1 MCLQEGNSP
10 YKPDRP
16 DRPDQI
22 LSLRLQPL
30 LCLNYN
36 GPMTTGTAK
45 DQAQYPALRNLQYSP
60 IKEGEEQYMVLWDP
74 TGLSKDKLVLP
85 LNYFFIIQHFDGE
98 HSLAEI
104 GALYLK
110 RFGEFLSPGRMQ
122 QLVFDLNEKLFL
134 EGQRAEDARRMA
146 REVYRQSPLRRAAF
160 AGRSYEAD
168 GVKLKKQIDGFF
180 TSKEGPDFKP
190 SIHAG
195 KKIKGL
201 VAPTYDLKQAG
212 PIYAWG
218 YKELQDAEQPDL
230 FVIIGTA
237 SAGLDHVFAVTDKD
251 FETPLGIVRADQPIL
266 DQLKSA
272 LPTSF
277 EDDLC
282 HQAEQAVEFQLPF
295 LQDIVGS
302 KKPFTI
308 VPILSSFSAA
318 SLSDPTIRQSVDQ
331 FLSGLLGILE
341 QSRRTYC
348 VIAAGELAHLGMR
361 YGDKAPPTDFSFH
374 RCMQF
379 DLEMLKPVEERQP
392 EEFANYIRK
401 EQDQRRISGFSPIYS
416 LLRLIEAESGQVLR
430 YDRGITDQYNSTV
443 TYASMA
449 FF

>member
-1 MCLQEGNSP
+1 MNQINQINQT
-10 YKPDRP
+10 
-16 DRPDQI
+16 DQLYP
-22 LSLRLQPL
+22 LSGCSERNPL
-30 LCLNYN
+30 VTM
-36 GPMTTGTAK
+36 GAPKRIDMTTTTSTSK
-45 DQAQYPALRNLQYSP
+45 DPNQYPALRNLQFSP

-74 TGLSKDKLVLP
+74 TGLSKEKLVLP

-110 RFGEFLSPGRMQ
+110 RFGEFLAPSKMD
-122 QLVFDLNEKLFL
+122 QLVSDLNEKLFL
-134 EGQRAEDARRMA
+134 EGQHAEDAHRLA
-146 REVYRQSPLRRAAF
+146 REAYRQSPLRRAAF
-160 AGRSYEAD
+160 AGRGYEAD
-168 GVKLKKQIDGFF
+168 GAKLKKQINGFF

-190 SIHAG
+190 SEHAG

-201 VAPTYDLKQAG
+201 VTPTYDLKQAG
-212 PIYAWG
+212 PIYAWA

-237 SAGLDHVFAVTDKD
+237 SAGLDYVYAVTDKD
-251 FETPLGIVRADQPIL
+251 FETPLGVVSSDQPIL
-266 DQLKSA
+266 SQLKTK
-272 LPTSF
+272 LPIFF
-277 EDDLC
+277 EDDLS
-282 HQAEQAVEFQLPF
+282 HQAEQAVEFQLLF
-295 LQDIVGS
+295 LQNIVGS

-318 SLSDPTIRQSVDQ
+318 SLGDPTVRQSVNQ
-331 FLSGLLGILE
+331 FLTWLREVLTQSG
-341 QSRRTYC
+341 RAYC

-430 YDRGITDQYNSTV
+430 YDRGITDQFNSTV

>member
-1 MCLQEGNSP
+1 
-10 YKPDRP
+10 
-16 DRPDQI
+16 
-22 LSLRLQPL
+22 
-30 LCLNYN
+30 
-36 GPMTTGTAK
+36 MTSTPTNDPK
-45 DQAQYPALRNLQYSP
+45 QCPALRNLQFSP

-74 TGLSKDKLVLP
+74 TGLSKEKLVLP

-110 RFGEFLSPGRMQ
+110 RFGEFLAPSKMD

-134 EGQRAEDARRMA
+134 EGQRAEDARRLA

-160 AGRSYEAD
+160 AGRGYEAD
-168 GVKLKKQIDGFF
+168 GAKLKKQIDGFF

-190 SIHAG
+190 SEHAG

-212 PIYAWG
+212 PIYAWA

-237 SAGLDHVFAVTDKD
+237 SAGLDAVFAVTDKD
-251 FETPLGIVRADQPIL
+251 FETPLGIVSADQPIL
-266 DQLKSA
+266 SQLMVK
-272 LPTSF
+272 LPTYF
-277 EDDLC
+277 EEDLS

-302 KKPFTI
+302 KKPF
-308 VPILSSFSAA
+308 SAA
-318 SLSDPTIRQSVDQ
+318 SLVDQTVRQSVDQ
-331 FLSGLLGILE
+331 FLTGLREVLIQSG
-341 QSRRTYC
+341 RAYC

-449 FF
+449 FY

>member
-1 MCLQEGNSP
+1 
-10 YKPDRP
+10 
-16 DRPDQI
+16 
-22 LSLRLQPL
+22 
-30 LCLNYN
+30 
-36 GPMTTGTAK
+36 MTTGTAK
-45 DQAQYPALRNLQYSP
+45 DPAQYPALRNLQYSP

-110 RFGEFLSPGRMQ
+110 RFGEFLGPSKMQ

-134 EGQRAEDARRMA
+134 EGQRTEDARRMA

-190 SIHAG
+190 SVHAG

-282 HQAEQAVEFQLPF
+282 HQAEQAIEFQLPF
-295 LQDIVGS
+295 LQDIVGT

-331 FLSGLLGILE
+331 FLSGLREILE
-341 QSRRTYC
+341 QSSRTYC
-348 VIAAGELAHLGMR
+348 VVAAGELAHLGIR

-392 EEFANYIRK
+392 EDFANYIRK

>member
-1 MCLQEGNSP
+1 
-10 YKPDRP
+10 
-16 DRPDQI
+16 
-22 LSLRLQPL
+22 
-30 LCLNYN
+30 
-36 GPMTTGTAK
+36 MTTSPGTTNDPK
-45 DQAQYPALRNLQYSP
+45 QYPVLRNLQYSP

-74 TGLSKDKLVLP
+74 TGLSKERLVLP

-110 RFGEFLSPGRMQ
+110 RFGEFLGPNSMER
-122 QLVFDLNEKLFL
+122 LVSDLNEKLFL
-134 EGQRAEDARRMA
+134 EGQRAEDARRLA
-146 REVYRQSPLRRAAF
+146 QEAYRQSPLRRAAF
-160 AGRSYEAD
+160 AGRGYEAD
-168 GVKLKKQIDGFF
+168 GAKLKKQIDGFF

-190 SIHAG
+190 SEHAG

-212 PIYAWG
+212 SIYAWA
-218 YKELQDAEQPDL
+218 YKELQDAEQP
-230 FVIIGTA
+230 
-237 SAGLDHVFAVTDKD
+237 
-251 FETPLGIVRADQPIL
+251 IL
-266 DQLKSA
+266 SQLKA
-272 LPTSF
+272 TLPMFF

-308 VPILSSFSAA
+308 VPILSAFSAA
-318 SLSDPTIRQSVDQ
+318 SLSDPTVRQSVDQ
-331 FLSGLLGILE
+331 FLTGLREVLTQSG
-341 QSRRTYC
+341 RAYC

-374 RCMQF
+374 RSMQY
-379 DLEMLKPVEERQP
+379 DLEMLKFVEDLKP
-392 EEFANYIRK
+392 EEFTGYIQK
-401 EQDQRRISGFSPIYS
+401 EKDERRISGFSPIYC
-416 LLRLIEAESGQVLR
+416 LLRLIQAEKGQVLR

-443 TYASMA
+443 TYASMS

>member
-1 MCLQEGNSP
+1 
-10 YKPDRP
+10 
-16 DRPDQI
+16 
-22 LSLRLQPL
+22 
-30 LCLNYN
+30 
-36 GPMTTGTAK
+36 MTTPTSPTN
-45 DQAQYPALRNLQYSP
+45 DSNQYPALRNLQFSP
-60 IKEGEEQYMVLWDP
+60 IKEGAEQYMVLWDP
-74 TGLSKDKLVLP
+74 TGLSKEKLVLP
-85 LNYFFIIQHFDGE
+85 LNYFFLIQHFDGE

-110 RFGEFLSPGRMQ
+110 RFGEFLVPGKMD
-122 QLVFDLNEKLFL
+122 QLVSDLNEKLFL
-134 EGQRAEDARRMA
+134 EGERTGDARRLA
-146 REVYRQSPLRRAAF
+146 REAYRQSPLRRAAF
-160 AGRSYEAD
+160 AGRGYEAD
-168 GVKLKKQIDGFF
+168 GAKLKKQIDGFF
-180 TSKEGPDFKP
+180 TSKEGPDFKL
-190 SIHAG
+190 SEHAG

-212 PIYAWG
+212 PIYAWA

-237 SAGLDHVFAVTDKD
+237 SAGLDYVYAVTDKD
-251 FETPLGIVRADQPIL
+251 FETPLGVVSSDQPIL
-266 DQLKSA
+266 SQLKA
-272 LPTSF
+272 KLPIFF
-277 EDDLC
+277 EDDLS

-318 SLSDPTIRQSVDQ
+318 SLGDSTVRQSVDQ
-331 FLSGLLGILE
+331 FLTGVREVLMQSG
-341 QSRRTYC
+341 RAYC

-416 LLRLIEAESGQVLR
+416 LLRLIESESGQVLR
-430 YDRGITDQYNSTV
+430 YDRGITDQFNSTV

>member
-1 MCLQEGNSP
+1 
-10 YKPDRP
+10 
-16 DRPDQI
+16 
-22 LSLRLQPL
+22 
-30 LCLNYN
+30 
-36 GPMTTGTAK
+36 MTTGTAK
-45 DQAQYPALRNLQYSP
+45 DPAQYPALRNLQYSP

-110 RFGEFLSPGRMQ
+110 RFGEFLGPSKMQ

-190 SIHAG
+190 SVHAG

-282 HQAEQAVEFQLPF
+282 HQAEQAIEFQLPF
-295 LQDIVGS
+295 LQDIVGT

-331 FLSGLLGILE
+331 FLSGLREILE
-341 QSRRTYC
+341 QSSRTYC
-348 VIAAGELAHLGMR
+348 VVAAGELAHLGIR